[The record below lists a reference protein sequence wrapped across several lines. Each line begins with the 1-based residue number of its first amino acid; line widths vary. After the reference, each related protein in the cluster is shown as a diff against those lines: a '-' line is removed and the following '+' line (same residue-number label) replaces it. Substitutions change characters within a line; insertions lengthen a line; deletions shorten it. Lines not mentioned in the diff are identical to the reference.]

1 VAEAP
6 SPSFHALS
14 PDHRFLYSTNEVS
27 KLDGR
32 NEGGVS
38 SFSIDPSTGKLAPV
52 SRQPSAGQGPTH
64 ISLDPAGKNA
74 LVANYNNGTV
84 AVLPI
89 GPDGKLNPPS
99 STDQHTGKGAD
110 PSRQTGPHAHCINVD
125 PQGRFALSC
134 DLGLDKVFVYRLD
147 SAKGTITPNDPPFA
161 KVAPGSGPRHLAF
174 SPDGKRVY
182 VTNEISCTVTAFN
195 YDPDRGAL
203 SEFQT
208 ITTLPEGFTG
218 TKSTAEIAVHPN
230 GKFLYVSNRD
240 ASNTIAIFRIDPES
254 GKLTFVKRVSTQGSG
269 PRHFAID
276 PTGAWLVAANQ
287 NTNNVLVF
295 RVDPDT
301 GDLTPTGTN
310 VTVPTPVCVTFV
322 PRTE

>member
-1 VAEAP
+1 MKLNRALVHFLSACSLLACAGLTHAAEKSASYWVYIGTFTERQSKGIYLLQMDATSGSLGKPELVAEAP

-182 VTNEISCTVTAFN
+182 VTNEISCTVTAFD

-208 ITTLPEGFTG
+208 ITTLPE
-218 TKSTAEIAVHPN
+218 
-230 GKFLYVSNRD
+230 
-240 ASNTIAIFRIDPES
+240 
-254 GKLTFVKRVSTQGSG
+254 
-269 PRHFAID
+269 
-276 PTGAWLVAANQ
+276 
-287 NTNNVLVF
+287 
-295 RVDPDT
+295 
-301 GDLTPTGTN
+301 
-310 VTVPTPVCVTFV
+310 
-322 PRTE
+322 